1 MKSSVTGEL
10 RHHSIETEVT
20 RRQLAHGGGSGWLML
35 ITMRHEMKNRYRVF
49 RRGWGTFYCEDLVTK
64 KQESL
69 KTRDKDEAY
78 RLVAAKNET
87 EDAPAFSLHLAR
99 VYWKAGDPA
108 AAKRT
113 WQHVIDE
120 IPKLKTGDT
129 QHRWRTAIK
138 DQAFDSIRD
147 LVVLETQAEHFL
159 KVLENGSVSTNI
171 YLRRIHN
178 FALDMNWLPWPVL
191 PKKRWPAIKFKE
203 KRGITL
209 AEHLAIVARELNPER
224 KAFYQLAWHLGAAQS
239 DIAFLEAEN
248 IDWEHNFISFARK
261 KTGSIAIM
269 RFDEDVAEILRDLP
283 GSGPLFPYLRTVRAG
298 DRATEFHQ
306 RCVGLKIKGVTLHS
320 YRYAWAERA
329 KTAGYPERFAQEALG
344 HNSKAV
350 HRAYA
355 RKAKVELPSL
365 GEYERQRKMFAEG
378 KVAEPVVKI
387 ART

>member
-1 MKSSVTGEL
+1 
-10 RHHSIETEVT
+10 
-20 RRQLAHGGGSGWLML
+20 
-35 ITMRHEMKNRYRVF
+35 MKNRYRVF
-49 RRGWGTFYCEDLVTK
+49 RRGWGTYYCEDLVTK
-64 KQESL
+64 QQITL

-78 RLVAAKNET
+78 RLVAARNET
-87 EDAPAFSLHLAR
+87 EEAPAFSLHLAR

-108 AAKRT
+108 AAQRT
-113 WQHVIDE
+113 WQHVMDE

-129 QHRWRTAIK
+129 QARWFTAIK
-138 DQAFDSIRD
+138 DKAFDSLRN

-159 KVLENGSVSTNI
+159 KVLENGSISTNI

-191 PKKRWPAIKFKE
+191 PKKRWPAVKFKE

-248 IDWEHNFISFARK
+248 IDWEHNVISFARK

-269 RFDEDVAEILRDLP
+269 RFDREVAEILRDLP

-365 GEYERQRKMFAEG
+365 GEYERQRKMFLEG
-378 KVAEPVVKI
+378 KIAEPAVQI
-387 ART
+387 ANA